1 MKELLVI
8 TYPNTKK
15 SCYFTPISE
24 NLSDFISEQVEKW
37 LMQVESKFITDE
49 QVERLKTCT
58 LDEFYRII
66 W

>member
-1 MKELLVI
+1 MKELLVV

-15 SCYFTPISE
+15 ACFFEPISKE
-24 NLSDFISEQVEKW
+24 LAESIQEQVDKW
-37 LMQVESKFITDE
+37 LMQVETKFITDE